1 MGHRGGTCR
10 GIFLDPDGNTM
21 ITYERG
27 MGQETNYQVE
37 RYALNMGLEFI
48 IALKIHEVSILEGYL
63 LVITQARRKVVREE
77 TVVGRP
83 QQQIIGDL
91 N

>member
-1 MGHRGGTCR
+1 
-10 GIFLDPDGNTM
+10 
-21 ITYERG
+21 

-37 RYALNMGLEFI
+37 RHALNMGLEFI
-48 IALKIHEVSILEGYL
+48 IALKIHEVSILEDYL
-63 LVITQARRKVVREE
+63 LVITQARRKVVRQE

>member
-1 MGHRGGTCR
+1 
-10 GIFLDPDGNTM
+10 
-21 ITYERG
+21 

-48 IALKIHEVSILEGYL
+48 IALKIHEVSILEDYL
-63 LVITQARRKVVREE
+63 LVITQARRKVVRQE

>member
-1 MGHRGGTCR
+1 
-10 GIFLDPDGNTM
+10 
-21 ITYERG
+21 
-27 MGQETNYQVE
+27 MGQETNYEVE

-48 IALKIHEVSILEGYL
+48 IALKIHEVSILEDYL

>member
-1 MGHRGGTCR
+1 
-10 GIFLDPDGNTM
+10 
-21 ITYERG
+21 

-48 IALKIHEVSILEGYL
+48 IALKIHEVSILEDYL
-63 LVITQARRKVVREE
+63 LVITQARRKVVRQE

-91 N
+91 NS

>member
-1 MGHRGGTCR
+1 
-10 GIFLDPDGNTM
+10 
-21 ITYERG
+21 

-48 IALKIHEVSILEGYL
+48 IALKIHEVSILEDYL

>member
-1 MGHRGGTCR
+1 
-10 GIFLDPDGNTM
+10 
-21 ITYERG
+21 
-27 MGQETNYQVE
+27 MGQETNYEVE

-48 IALKIHEVSILEGYL
+48 IALKIHEVSILEDYL
-63 LVITQARRKVVREE
+63 LVITQARRKLVREE

>member
-1 MGHRGGTCR
+1 
-10 GIFLDPDGNTM
+10 
-21 ITYERG
+21 
-27 MGQETNYQVE
+27 MGQETNYEVE

-48 IALKIHEVSILEGYL
+48 IALKIHEVSILENYL

-91 N
+91 NW